1 MLSIIIK
8 LLKQKILL
16 LLLNIPLF
24 LSAQAFRNYS
34 NEFLTIGVDAAGL
47 GMSKS
52 VVATTNDVNSVYWN
66 PAGLVGI
73 KDTQGSLMHASY
85 FAGIA
90 NYNHASFA
98 KPIDN
103 QSAFG
108 ISIIRFG
115 VDDILNTTELID
127 SNGNIDF
134 NNVSLFSS
142 ADYAFNVA
150 YARNLLFKD
159 VRFGVNAKIVRRIIG
174 DFASSWGFGFDAGI
188 QFERNSWKFGLMARD
203 ITTTFNSWAI
213 NEDEFNKIKD
223 AIPGQNQEL
232 PETTEITKPK
242 LQLGVARN
250 WKIGR
255 FLNLLT
261 EVNANM
267 RFAKTNDIFSSDLI
281 SIDPAMGFQ
290 LDYEKL
296 VYLRG
301 GLGNFQYITEFDNKK
316 SLSLQPNFGVGFKYN
331 GIKVD
336 YALTNIGSVGNA
348 LFSNIFSITVDYSFF
363 RP

>member
-1 MLSIIIK
+1 MK
-8 LLKQKILL
+8 HKILL
-16 LLLNIPLF
+16 LVLLTPFF
-24 LSAQAFRNYS
+24 LSAQAFRSYS

-52 VVATTNDVNSVYWN
+52 IVATTNDVNSIYWN

-73 KDTQGSLMHASY
+73 EDYQGSLMHASY

-98 KPIDN
+98 MPIDK
-103 QSAFG
+103 QSAVG
-108 ISIIRFG
+108 ISVIRFG
-115 VDDILNTTELID
+115 VDDIMNTTELID

-134 NNVSLFSS
+134 NRISLFSS
-142 ADYAFNVA
+142 ADYAFNFA

-159 VRFGVNAKIVRRIIG
+159 VKFGVNAKIVRRIIG

-188 QFERNSWKFGLMARD
+188 QFERNTWKFGLMARD

-232 PETTEITKPK
+232 PETTEVTKPK
-242 LQLGVARN
+242 VQLGVAKI
-250 WKIGR
+250 WKLGL
-255 FLNLLT
+255 FFNLLT
-261 EVNANM
+261 EVNANI
-267 RFAKTNDIFSSDLI
+267 RFAKTNDLFSSDAL
-281 SIDPAMGFQ
+281 SVDPAVGFQ
-290 LDYEKL
+290 LNFDDL
-296 VYLRG
+296 VYLRTG
-301 GLGNFQYITEFDNKK
+301 VGNFQYITEFENTK
-316 SLSLQPNFGVGFKYN
+316 SLSLQPNFGIGFKYN
-331 GIKVD
+331 GIKLD

-348 LFSNIFSITVDYSFF
+348 LYSNIFSITVDYSFF
-363 RP
+363 RR